1 MSARTL
7 VSPASDSQCLP
18 TPMLLLYSPRT
29 PGQCPQCLMSVE
41 MVVRRRRRDT
51 GIRYLLPSLL
61 TPGLSQGTT
70 KDSLG
75 PPAAA
80 AGLTSLRIHSM
91 VSRPAPLRLTTLSP
105 SLTQTHLS
113 GVSTQSLLTTEH

>member
-1 MSARTL
+1 MFAHANVVVVFTPHTGA
-7 VSPASDSQCLP
+7 VSPMSDVCRNGCEKEEEEGHWDQIPPPPLP
-18 TPMLLLYSPRT
+18 A
-29 PGQCPQCLMSVE
+29 
-41 MVVRRRRRDT
+41 DT
-51 GIRYLLPSLL
+51 GAVSGHYKGFSR
-61 TPGLSQGTT
+61 
-70 KDSLG
+70 